1 MIKKGTWVEIE
12 QIVLKP
18 EERAQNIPEETRITP
33 LKCWIRGNC
42 LKDCEIGEEAEVE
55 TNIGRVVKG
64 TVVEAEP
71 GYNYVYGK
79 YAPELSSIGRQA
91 RKIIGQ

>member
-79 YAPELSSIGRQA
+79 YVPELSNIGKQA
-91 RKIIGQ
+91 KKIIGQ